1 MTTRDNPLHAAQPDV
16 AEALNRMQAVAR
28 EATDPALLELC
39 RQRVSELLD
48 DGDPIPPSRLLTPAE
63 RAFLAFTDQF
73 VFSVASVSD
82 ADVAALLEHAEPV
95 DVYRF
100 VAALY
105 SVEMSLRIDIVG
117 RSVLGQQ
124 EVPA

>member
-1 MTTRDNPLHAAQPDV
+1 MTSRDNPLHAAQPEV
-16 AEALNRMQAVAR
+16 ASALNRMQAVAR

-82 ADVAALLEHAEPV
+82 DDVAKLLEHAEPV

-124 EVPA
+124 EVLA

>member
-1 MTTRDNPLHAAQPDV
+1 MTSRDNPLHAAQPEV
-16 AEALNRMQAVAR
+16 AEALNRMQVAARAAV
-28 EATDPALLELC
+28 DPALFELC

-48 DGDPIPPSRLLTPAE
+48 GGAPMPPTRELTDAE
-63 RAFLAFTDQF
+63 KAFIAFTDQF
-73 VFSVASVSD
+73 VFSVASVSER
-82 ADVAALLEHAEPV
+82 DVEALLEHAGPV

-105 SVEMSLRIDIVG
+105 SAEMSLRIDIAS
-117 RSVLGQQ
+117 RAVLRPE